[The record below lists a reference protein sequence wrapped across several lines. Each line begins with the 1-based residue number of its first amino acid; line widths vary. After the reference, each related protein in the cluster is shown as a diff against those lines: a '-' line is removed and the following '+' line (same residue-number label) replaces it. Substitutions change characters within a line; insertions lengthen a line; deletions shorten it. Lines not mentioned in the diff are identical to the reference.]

1 MVEPLRFLVTGAH
14 GFVGQKLCA
23 ALKAQF
29 LGCNVFGLGADGIS
43 GRVESPKDTREAA
56 LKRPHV
62 VFHLAALSSVAQS
75 GQYASETVSVN
86 LGGTM
91 CLAEALRLYAPGA
104 VLVYASS
111 GEVYG
116 NSFLSGVP
124 VVETMPMQPN
134 SPYAR
139 SKAAGEWA
147 IQDILAD
154 KSAVVVL
161 RLFNHSGGGQD
172 ARFVIPSFAV
182 QIAQIERGK
191 IPPIIK
197 VGNLSAERDFLHVDD
212 VIEGYIA
219 VAHQALGLVPGFQ
232 VYNVCSGKAAKI
244 EDLLSRLIA
253 MSDHN
258 IAIEVDPN
266 RLRPS
271 DIPRAVGD
279 NSKFAAKWD
288 WAPKRSLD
296 LMLTDVLAHARAS

>member
-1 MVEPLRFLVTGAH
+1 MDEPTRFLVTGLH
-14 GFVGQKLCA
+14 GFVGQKLSV
-23 ALKAQF
+23 ALKARF
-29 LGCNVFGLGADGIS
+29 LGCDVFGLGDDGH
-43 GRVESPKDTREAA
+43 GRIENPQDTREAA
-56 LKRPHV
+56 LKRPQV

-91 CLAEALRLYAPGA
+91 CLAEALRLHAPDA
-104 VLVYASS
+104 TLVYASS

-116 NSFLSGVP
+116 NSFLGGDP
-124 VVETMPMQPN
+124 VTETMPMQPN

-147 IQDILAD
+147 IQDILAGQ
-154 KSAVVVL
+154 SAVLAL
-161 RLFNHSGGGQD
+161 RLFNHSGAGQD
-172 ARFVIPSFAV
+172 ARFVMPSFAA
-182 QIAQIERGK
+182 QIVQIERGE
-191 IPPIIK
+191 IPPVIK

-212 VIEGYIA
+212 VIEAYIA
-219 VAHQALGLVPGFQ
+219 VAEKALGSAPGFQ
-232 VYNVCSGKAAKI
+232 VYNVCSGQSAKI
-244 EDLLSRLIA
+244 EDLLARLIA
-253 MSDHN
+253 MSDLN

-279 NSKFAAKWD
+279 NSKFAAQWD

-296 LMLTDVLAHARAS
+296 LMLNDVLAHARAS